1 MKFVDSVKKNYL
13 AILVHVAAWGLLA
26 WQAAAYFSN
35 NLGVNPVQALTQHL
49 GKYALI
55 FLLLSLACTPV
66 NLLFGVRQALGL
78 RRSLGLYAFMFAS
91 LHFLTFIGLDYAFN
105 VQFLWQDVANK
116 RYIWMGAGALL
127 ILTPMAVTSFKWWMK
142 RLGKNWKRLH
152 RLVYLAGVLVIVH
165 YAWAKKGD
173 LLRLQ
178 GDIWQPLAFGLLLVL
193 LLVLRLP
200 AVRAA
205 IGRWRSRARQF
216 WAQRIRPQDA

>member
-1 MKFVDSVKKNYL
+1 MKFVDGLKKNPL
-13 AILVHVAAWGLLA
+13 SVLVHIAAWGLLA
-26 WQAAAYFSN
+26 WQAGAYFSN

-55 FLLLSLACTPV
+55 FLVLSLACTPV
-66 NLLFGVRQALGL
+66 NLVFGLRQVLSL
-78 RRSLGLYAFMFAS
+78 RRSLGLYTFMFAS

-142 RLGKNWKRLH
+142 RMGKNWKRLH

-173 LLRLQ
+173 LFSLQ
-178 GDIWQPLAFGLLLVL
+178 GDVRQPFVFGVL
-193 LLVLRLP
+193 LLLLLALRLP
-200 AVRAA
+200 VVRTTVSH
-205 IGRWRSRARQF
+205 WRSRARQR
-216 WAQRIRPQDA
+216 WAQISRPQSA